1 MDCIIQQ
8 IKDLVGIVDNNQN
21 LRIMDTNNKIVGGN
35 GLGLI
40 IIFFLF
46 LTIILSAS
54 YMGVFKGFEPYQ
66 QLIAAM
72 LSVAATGVITAL
84 LLIFQRK
91 QQEELNEKQRI
102 FETEQ
107 KEKEKKR
114 LLETKIFEE
123 RLRIYQEFLRKL
135 CDVVKDQKITPE
147 EEIELQFQ
155 VSYIAMHTSSKTI
168 SSISEQVS
176 DIVVNLKQSNPDAN
190 NMLMQLFSI
199 ADNFYEELYKEKN
212 VFDPDDRDNTI
223 ENFRAILVPHTMVA
237 DYEKDQKDRIIQSLK
252 DEENK
257 SGKLDIKDRS
267 KLLRAMISKNG
278 AIQSTNGA
286 ILVYKY
292 FTARV
297 DGAYTDSKDSILIF
311 LMPDEKD
318 ERYKILVFTRQRE
331 EAITK
336 EIIKSIWP
344 NEDFHPWDSEKSR
357 HIHETISFKE
367 SNVEIKNKMEKVLQ
381 EVKEYRNKKYP
392 LK

>member
-1 MDCIIQQ
+1 MDA
-8 IKDLVGIVDNNQN
+8 LGIVDNNQN
-21 LRIMDTNNKIVGGN
+21 LRIMDTNNKIVGGY

-40 IIFFLF
+40 VVFILF

-84 LLIFQRK
+84 LLIFQRR

-278 AIQSTNGA
+278 AMQSTNGA

-344 NEDFHPWDSEKSR
+344 NEDFHPWDSDKSR